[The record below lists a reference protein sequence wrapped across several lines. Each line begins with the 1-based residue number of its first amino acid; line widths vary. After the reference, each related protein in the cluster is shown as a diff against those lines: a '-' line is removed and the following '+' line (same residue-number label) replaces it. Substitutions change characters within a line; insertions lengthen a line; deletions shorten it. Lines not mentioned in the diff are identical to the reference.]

1 MITTVIMKRLTKGFH
16 SRYEKNKIIFG
27 ILPVNLTGLVEN
39 NMISGYLRLI
49 VWFFWV
55 VGATTAW
62 GAAVAASDEAP
73 TTIELESGIYYTVKK
88 GDTLWDIS
96 NRYFNTHWRWPQIW
110 SENQQIMNPHRIFPG
125 ERLRL
130 YHQVWEASLPPESSD
145 QPVSSS
151 LDRLPVIETR
161 YYVYSSIH
169 RIGFIKDQP
178 VATSGHVSLI
188 RGDKVVQKTMLG
200 QDEIIYVAPS
210 GNVSLQV
217 GDVYAVYRPPT
228 QVKDTETKNI
238 IGEPKN
244 IIGVQYYKTGL
255 IRIVESHEDY
265 AVAKIEKAF
274 RSIMVNDILLPYEPV
289 SPKIQ
294 LTPVTAQIDGK
305 VFKAEEDIEIFGDDA
320 IAFINKGVEDGI
332 QTGQTYA
339 IYEEYVTESM
349 RDFFDYGSLLVLRTE
364 ATTSTVLIMRSDRS
378 IRPPGRFRSP
388 PALQNP

>member
-1 MITTVIMKRLTKGFH
+1 MK
-16 SRYEKNKIIFG
+16 N
-27 ILPVNLTGLVEN
+27 
-39 NMISGYLRLI
+39 GYLRLI
-49 VWFFWV
+49 VWCFLV
-55 VGATTAW
+55 IGATTDW
-62 GAAVAASDEAP
+62 GTVVAASDESP
-73 TTIELESGIYYTVKK
+73 TTIEMESGIYYTVKK

-130 YHQVWEASLPPESSD
+130 YHQVWDASLPPESPD
-145 QPVSSS
+145 QPASSFS
-151 LDRLPVIETR
+151 DRLPVIEAK
-161 YYVYSSIH
+161 YYEYSSIH
-169 RIGFIKDQP
+169 RIGFIKEQP
-178 VATSGHVSLI
+178 VAASGHISLI
-188 RGDKVVQKTMLG
+188 RGDKSVQKTMLV

-210 GNVSLQV
+210 GNVSLKV
-217 GDVYAVYRPPT
+217 DDVYAVYRPPT
-228 QVKDTETKNI
+228 QVKDPETKNI

-244 IIGVQYYKTGL
+244 IVGVQYYKTGL

-294 LTPVTAQIDGK
+294 LTPVTARIDGN
-305 VFKAEEDIEIFGDDA
+305 VFKAEEDVEIIGDDA
-320 IAFINKGVEDGI
+320 IAFINKGAEDGI

-339 IYEEYVTESM
+339 IYEEYATESM
-349 RDFFDYGSLLVLRTE
+349 RDFVDYGSLIVLRTE

-378 IRPPGRFRSP
+378 IRPPGRFSSP
-388 PALQNP
+388 PALQNL